1 MPLPGEV
8 ADDASSLASD
18 VGQLKKDQF
27 FYGGQAVIEGVMMRG
42 KRHYAVAIRHPK
54 TKEIVVD
61 RGELKAA
68 IYVNPMWKLPIL
80 RGLALI
86 GEQLHLGMKTLMW
99 SANMNAGGKDIV
111 IGKREITGSIA
122 FAAIFGLGLF
132 FGLPLLLAGLAVH
145 RSRSLIDRLEAIAR
159 RYHEIES
166 EMARPEVASDH
177 AQLTKLA
184 REQRTLR
191 ETVEKYQAYKRARHE
206 LESAHEMLRHEK
218 DPEMLEYLRAEE
230 RRAAAQVGELDE
242 QLKVLLLP
250 KDPNDDRDVVVEIQG
265 AEGGEEAALFAA
277 DLFRMYSKWAERKG
291 WRIEVVDVSHSE
303 KGGYDKIVFEV
314 HGHGAYSQLKYE
326 GGVHRV
332 QRVPKTE
339 AQGRIHTSAATVS
352 VMPEADPV
360 EVELKP
366 EDLEIKTSPSQGPGG
381 QSVNPPYS
389 AFRITHKP
397 PGMMVS
403 IQDEK
408 SQLQNKEKALRVLRA
423 RLYEIKLAEQQAAL
437 GAQRRSMIG
446 GGNRSEKIRTYNF
459 KANRVTDHRISLDL
473 HRLDQVMA
481 GDLDELVEAL
491 INAVRAAGLNGT

>member
-1 MPLPGEV
+1 M
-8 ADDASSLASD
+8 
-18 VGQLKKDQF
+18 
-27 FYGGQAVIEGVMMRG
+27 
-42 KRHYAVAIRHPK
+42 
-54 TKEIVVD
+54 
-61 RGELKAA
+61 
-68 IYVNPMWKLPIL
+68 
-80 RGLALI
+80 
-86 GEQLHLGMKTLMW
+86 
-99 SANMNAGGKDIV
+99 
-111 IGKREITGSIA
+111 
-122 FAAIFGLGLF
+122 
-132 FGLPLLLAGLAVH
+132 
-145 RSRSLIDRLEAIAR
+145 IDRLEAIAR

-166 EMARPEVASDH
+166 EMGRPEVASDH

-191 ETVEKYQAYKRARHE
+191 ATVDKYEAYKRARHE
-206 LESAHEMLRHEK
+206 LESARELLKHEK
-218 DPEMLEYLRAEE
+218 DSAGRAQGADLEMQEYLRAEE
-230 RRAAAQVGELDE
+230 RRAAGEVGELDE
-242 QLKVLLLP
+242 QLKILLLP
-250 KDPNDDRDVVVEIQG
+250 KDPNDDRDVIVEIQG

-291 WRIEVVDVSHSE
+291 WKVEVVDVSHSE

-366 EDLEIKTSPSQGPGG
+366 EDLEIKTSTSQGPGG
-381 QSVNPPYS
+381 QSVNTTYS
-389 AFRITHKP
+389 AIRITHKP
-397 PGMMVS
+397 SGLMVS

-408 SQLQNKEKALRVLRA
+408 SQLQNKEKAMRVLRA
-423 RLYEIKLAEQQAAL
+423 RLYDIKLAEQQATL
-437 GAQRRSMIG
+437 GAQRRTMIG

-459 KANRVTDHRISLDL
+459 KANRVTDHRINLDL
-473 HRLDQVMA
+473 HRLDQLMA

-491 INAVRAAGLNGT
+491 INADRAAGLNGN

>member
-1 MPLPGEV
+1 M
-8 ADDASSLASD
+8 
-18 VGQLKKDQF
+18 
-27 FYGGQAVIEGVMMRG
+27 
-42 KRHYAVAIRHPK
+42 
-54 TKEIVVD
+54 
-61 RGELKAA
+61 
-68 IYVNPMWKLPIL
+68 
-80 RGLALI
+80 
-86 GEQLHLGMKTLMW
+86 
-99 SANMNAGGKDIV
+99 
-111 IGKREITGSIA
+111 
-122 FAAIFGLGLF
+122 
-132 FGLPLLLAGLAVH
+132 
-145 RSRSLIDRLEAIAR
+145 IDRLEAIAR

-218 DPEMLEYLRAEE
+218 DPEMQEYLRAEE

-291 WRIEVVDVSHSE
+291 WKVEVVDVSHSE

-339 AQGRIHTSAATVS
+339 AQGRVHTSAATVS

-360 EVELKP
+360 EVELKL
-366 EDLEIKTSPSQGPGG
+366 EDLDFKTSTSQGPGG
-381 QSVNPPYS
+381 QSVNTTYS
-389 AFRITHKP
+389 AIRLTHKP
-397 PGMMVS
+397 TGLVVS

-408 SQLQNKEKALRVLRA
+408 SQLQNKEKAMRVLRA
-423 RLYEIKLAEQQAAL
+423 RLYEMKLAEQQAAI
-437 GAQRRSMIG
+437 GAQRRGMIG

-491 INAVRAAGLNGT
+491 INADRAAGLNGN